1 LVEEVN
7 DETVDFIFNY
17 KFDDPDDPEK
27 IYYRSDHYNYAKQG
41 IPIVFFYDY
50 MTTDYH
56 KPTDTADKINFAKI
70 EKIST
75 LVTELALRIS
85 NLEESLIV
93 DKKED
98 EKVLE

>member
-1 LVEEVN
+1 
-7 DETVDFIFNY
+7 
-17 KFDDPDDPEK
+17 
-27 IYYRSDHYNYAKQG
+27 
-41 IPIVFFYDY
+41 
-50 MTTDYH
+50 MTIDYH

-75 LVTELALRIS
+75 LVTELAFRIA